1 MKNTKPFIIC
11 LLIIISHIVSCKQK
25 IDNDSSK
32 INKNKIEHVIK
43 HKLTCQEIVEK
54 LVKSSNLDLKSYEGF
69 FIDIDNIE
77 NDTMLIH
84 VYFEN
89 NLSDDPKQKQIV
101 ESTIAWLRL
110 IPNEQ
115 KLYNITIDP
124 EKPIELRFDKKI
136 LVDNDIFKSC
146 EIKQDIS
153 LRTDSKYKLCILP
166 FDFQEYY
173 SICVYPFNESECNQN
188 YPKYSFNEKSEIF
201 NIVGEEFYFFEYMY
215 LPEIN
220 NFKPIILCDNT
231 SDTENYYLIITDN
244 KKIIS
249 SLQIGKMDGKT
260 IKDFT
265 ISKDHKIRIYSR
277 KTSKNPRILQMTYK
291 ITNTGE
297 ILKI

>member
-1 MKNTKPFIIC
+1 
-11 LLIIISHIVSCKQK
+11 
-25 IDNDSSK
+25 
-32 INKNKIEHVIK
+32 
-43 HKLTCQEIVEK
+43 
-54 LVKSSNLDLKSYEGF
+54 
-69 FIDIDNIE
+69 
-77 NDTMLIH
+77 
-84 VYFEN
+84 
-89 NLSDDPKQKQIV
+89 
-101 ESTIAWLRL
+101 
-110 IPNEQ
+110 
-115 KLYNITIDP
+115 
-124 EKPIELRFDKKI
+124 
-136 LVDNDIFKSC
+136 
-146 EIKQDIS
+146 
-153 LRTDSKYKLCILP
+153 
-166 FDFQEYY
+166 
-173 SICVYPFNESECNQN
+173 
-188 YPKYSFNEKSEIF
+188 
-201 NIVGEEFYFFEYMY
+201 MY